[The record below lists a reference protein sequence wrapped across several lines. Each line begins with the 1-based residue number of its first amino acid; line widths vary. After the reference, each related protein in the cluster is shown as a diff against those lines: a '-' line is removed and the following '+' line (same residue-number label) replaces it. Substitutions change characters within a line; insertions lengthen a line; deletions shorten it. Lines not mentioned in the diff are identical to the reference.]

1 MQRKDSVS
9 RKFNRHPSFS
19 FGVKYYTW
27 AIKCFKLKQMTF
39 FHLVEVVGR
48 ASETQLQ
55 VSEFFFKFGS
65 QRVTVQHSKITFRS
79 FYVSD

>member
-1 MQRKDSVS
+1 MRRKDSVS
-9 RKFNRHPSFS
+9 QKFNRHPSFS

-55 VSEFFFKFGS
+55 VSEIFFNLAGKGL
-65 QRVTVQHSKITFRS
+65 TVQHSKITFGS